1 MRSECNS
8 DLFYFPMKKSVFI
21 TLFILGL
28 IISSAVTYL
37 MICSGIDWLLAVF
50 YNQHD
55 IFVWMAAPFVLGGMA
70 IPFVIIYVYYI
81 RYKKNTTPFAKTQ
94 FFRSLYS
101 FGFSYLT
108 MTVLKVFT
116 NRVDME
122 PFEPIGN
129 TDISNQ
135 FRFGFMNSNSW
146 WESFSEGWPS
156 GHTMIA
162 VGMAIAIHPL
172 LKSKFWKSVNIIYPI
187 LVAWSVSTAFHWLS
201 DVLSG
206 AIIGLVVGWFY
217 ANRKYTN

>member
-1 MRSECNS
+1 MSLVR
-8 DLFYFPMKKSVFI
+8 V
-21 TLFILGL
+21 TILLLISIGLSIFFTYVL
-28 IISSAVTYL
+28 II
-37 MICSGIDWLLAVF
+37 SGIDWFLAQF
-50 YNQHD
+50 YNQNE
-55 IFVWMAAPFVLGGMA
+55 IFVWIAAPFVIAGMF
-70 IPFVIIYVYYI
+70 IPIVIIGYFYLKW
-81 RYKKNTTPFAKTQ
+81 KKTKIEMFYTQ
-94 FFRSLYS
+94 FKRSLYS
-101 FGFSYLT
+101 FIFTYVT

-129 TDISNQ
+129 IDTSNQ

-187 LVAWSVSTAFHWLS
+187 LVSWSVSTAFHWLS
-201 DVLSG
+201 DVVSG
-206 AIIGLVVGWFY
+206 AILGIIIGYYLSMKKI
-217 ANRKYTN
+217 RKPLTN